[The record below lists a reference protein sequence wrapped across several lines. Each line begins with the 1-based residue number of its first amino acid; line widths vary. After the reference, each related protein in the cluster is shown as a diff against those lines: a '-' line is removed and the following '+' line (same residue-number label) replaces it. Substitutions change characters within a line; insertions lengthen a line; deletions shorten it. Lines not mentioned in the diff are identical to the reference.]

1 LRERERERENIRGSV
16 LVDIARERRSM
27 SYVDDEGANRPK
39 LSLQPR
45 GSTANMSSASPAK
58 TSRVSVSFVF

>member
-1 LRERERERENIRGSV
+1 